1 VVQKRPLNND
11 YMATS
16 RPHHPQDDLLLLEAC
31 HVLSHL
37 CVSTFVILAMAL
49 QLLVREIH
57 GGQDG
62 SRETFGQHHY

>member
-1 VVQKRPLNND
+1 MNND

-16 RPHHPQDDLLLLEAC
+16 RPHHPQDDLLLLEAG

-49 QLLVREIH
+49 QLLVRENH
-57 GGQDG
+57 GGQG
-62 SRETFGQHHY
+62 KP